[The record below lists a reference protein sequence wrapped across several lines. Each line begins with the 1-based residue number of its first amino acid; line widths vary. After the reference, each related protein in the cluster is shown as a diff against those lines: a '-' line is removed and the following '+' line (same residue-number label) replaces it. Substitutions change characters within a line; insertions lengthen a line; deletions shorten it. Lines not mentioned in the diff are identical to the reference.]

1 MPRSVGSPRPVS
13 LAFLGCGSITRGHSR
28 TLARSREVR
37 RYYASRDRALAE
49 EYSRALGGAGAFGSY
64 QEAMESPNV
73 EVVLVA
79 TPPNTHLELTLEA
92 LARGKHVI
100 VEKPAFLRSSDFA
113 TVRQAAERVGGRVFV
128 AENYAYKPLAGALR
142 RIIASGALGE
152 IRFLHLV
159 AVKQQ
164 RSGGWKD
171 DATVAGGGAL
181 FEGGVHWIDLF
192 AHLGLRVESV
202 QGFRPGPA
210 DTLERSMVVVVKYEG
225 GGVGTLYHSWE
236 IASPLRGLRLS
247 RIYGTRGSAVFE
259 SNGLV
264 VAVTNPR
271 PRLVFPGLRDIS
283 GYRAMF
289 HDFFDSIRTGRE
301 PLMTLARAQHG
312 MELIEA
318 AYASAR
324 STTLEE
330 VR

>member
-1 MPRSVGSPRPVS
+1 MPPSSVN
-13 LAFLGCGSITRGHSR
+13 LAFLGCGNVTRAHSK
-28 TLARSREVR
+28 TLQRSDAVR
-37 RYYASRDRALAE
+37 RWYASRDRAVAE
-49 EYSRALGGAGAFGSY
+49 ECNRRFGGAGAFGSY
-64 QEAMESPNV
+64 REAMEHPEIEAV
-73 EVVLVA
+73 MVA
-79 TPPNTHLELTLEA
+79 TPPDSHLELTLEA
-92 LARGKHVI
+92 LERGKHVI

-113 TVRQAAERVGGRVFV
+113 PVRAAAERAGRRVFV
-128 AENYAYKPLAGALR
+128 AENYAYKPLARAIQ
-142 RIIASGALGE
+142 RIISSGDLGE

-171 DATVAGGGAL
+171 DAAVAGGGAL
-181 FEGGVHWIDLF
+181 FEGGVHWVDLF
-192 AHLGLRVESV
+192 AHLGLTVESV
-202 QGFRPGPA
+202 YGFRPA
-210 DTLERSMVVVVKYEG
+210 ASDSLERSMVVVARFEG

-236 IASPLRGLRLS
+236 IPSALRGLRLS

-264 VAVTNPR
+264 VAVTSPR

-289 HDFFDSIRTGRE
+289 HDFFESIRSGRE

-318 AYASAR
+318 AYTTAR
-324 STTLEE
+324 VPTLEE